1 MMMIMIMM
9 IWNEKNVLMM
19 KMMKIQNDE
28 NAMMLMK
35 NDKNMMTRIK
45 MIRI

>member
-19 KMMKIQNDE
+19 KMIKIQNDE

>member
-9 IWNEKNVLMM
+9 IWNEKNVLLM